1 MILETIPKAEEI
13 APQLLKGG
21 LAIDDRGTVSF
32 VNDFDFDGV
41 KRFYMVENHRQGFVR
56 AWHAHKNEAKY
67 VMVVKGSALIGAVKI
82 DDWDNPSKDLKIN
95 RYVLSE
101 KSPAVLYIPAGFANG
116 FMSLTEDTK
125 IIFFSTSELKDSLD
139 DDVRYDAHYWKC
151 WQVEER

>member
-1 MILETIPKAEEI
+1 MADELQ
-13 APQLLKGG
+13 PQLMKGG
-21 LAIDDRGTVSF
+21 LAVDDRGTVSF
-32 VNDFDFDGV
+32 VNDFNFSDV
-41 KRFYMVENHRQGFVR
+41 KRFYIVENHKQGFVR

-125 IIFFSTSELKDSLD
+125 IIFFSTSGLKDSLD
-139 DDVRYDAHYWKC
+139 DDVRYDAHYWEC